1 MRHEITGTNMPVLE
15 MYLDPGD
22 TIVAESGE
30 LSWMTPGIKLETS
43 MGAGGSGGG
52 LFGAVKRKIAGG
64 SFWMTQFTAEQ
75 AGEVAFAARVP
86 GHFVAIDVTDDNHVR
101 IHRHGFVCGTEGIAL
116 ELAFQQKFSAGI
128 FGGEGFRLQKVV
140 GKGLAFIQLSGEM
153 VLRELKEGQVLL
165 AHPGHVGIFEG
176 SVKFEITTVPGIK
189 NKFFGGDGLF
199 LAKLTG
205 PGKVWLQTMPLP
217 NLAHALTP
225 FIKTELAEDDD
236 DD

>member
-1 MRHEITGTNMPVLE
+1 MRHEITGSTMPVLE

-116 ELAFQQKFSAGI
+116 ELAF
-128 FGGEGFRLQKVV
+128 
-140 GKGLAFIQLSGEM
+140 IQLSGEM